1 MYNVTRPHRDDR
13 TATPEMNGA
22 TRTRN
27 AAKPPPS
34 YAYTRTVNTASAVD
48 TARRIYP
55 HAVAATTPLYT
66 SFRCH
71 KHRSPMSL
79 SLPHTHTHTHCFSL
93 PLLQPPPPTPPRSS
107 FPNAIIGSP
116 STTPPG
122 AYRPVNPSRAISLYM
137 RVYVLVYNI
146 YHIEYCIARC
156 TAAVT
161 VCSGEVGSRRSDR

>member
-1 MYNVTRPHRDDR
+1 
-13 TATPEMNGA
+13 MNGA

-71 KHRSPMSL
+71 EHRSPMSFSAL
-79 SLPHTHTHTHCFSL
+79 SPPHAHTHTTHTHCFSL
-93 PLLQPPPPTPPRSS
+93 PLLQPPPPPPTPPRSS
-107 FPNAIIGSP
+107 LPNAIIGSP

-122 AYRPVNPSRAISLYM
+122 AYRPVQPSRAISLYM
-137 RVYVLVYNI
+137 RVHVLVYNI

-156 TAAVT
+156 TAAAAQT
-161 VCSGEVGSRRSDR
+161 DETRDGGTW